1 MIIYLKYF
9 LTWLFFMAIICAV
22 TLLVPRIAK
31 YITNLREKYKTE
43 ETETKE
49 DK

>member
-9 LTWLFFMAIICAV
+9 LTWLFFMAIICGV
-22 TLLVPRIAK
+22 TLLVPKIAR
-31 YITNLREKYKTE
+31 YVSRVREKYKIE
-43 ETETKE
+43 ETAKGE

>member
-9 LTWLFFMAIICAV
+9 LTWLFFMAIICSV
-22 TLLVPRIAK
+22 TLLVPRIAGYVSK
-31 YITNLREKYKTE
+31 VREKYKTE